1 MWEEMLKRRTMD
13 AEWQAWEGQRAS
25 GVSRI

>member
-1 MWEEMLKRRTMD
+1 MWEEMLKRRTID
-13 AEWQAWEGQRAS
+13 ADGRARQHMARS

>member
-1 MWEEMLKRRTMD
+1 MWEEMLKLRTMEAD
-13 AEWQAWEGQRAS
+13 RVAREEMARS